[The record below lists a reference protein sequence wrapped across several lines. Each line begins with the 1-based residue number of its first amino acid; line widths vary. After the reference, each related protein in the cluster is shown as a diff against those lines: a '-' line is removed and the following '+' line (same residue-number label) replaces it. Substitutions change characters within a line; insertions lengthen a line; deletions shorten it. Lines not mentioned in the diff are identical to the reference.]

1 MEVNKLCSS
10 LSSFHHNLH
19 LSLAAAAVVSNG
31 PDRPATPASVSIDV
45 VWEQPVHIF
54 VWKFCASTVISF
66 FFSLQI
72 FVFFV
77 VVGETRHF
85 IRLPSHKPLPDFIQQ
100 KEKKLNLFFGQTFT
114 RLIHLRS
121 FVCLSDSSRFWWFWW
136 FKFHHHHRRRRH
148 VHKPPKSHR
157 LLSNKHLVRRHA
169 SVPTVAAVD
178 HLIWPL
184 VCGYSDFVNFFSRRS
199 LIKYTHARA
208 RTCTILGTK
217 SRPNRPPP
225 QDTLTYIL
233 KYRSRRWKFCK

>member
-1 MEVNKLCSS
+1 MNKLCSS

-45 VWEQPVHIF
+45 VWEQPVHMF

-121 FVCLSDSSRFWWFWW
+121 FVCSSASPRFWWFWW
-136 FKFHHHHRRRRH
+136 FKFHHHHRRTAYWAINILFEGMPQPQRSQPLTTWSDH
-148 VHKPPKSHR
+148 WS
-157 LLSNKHLVRRHA
+157 
-169 SVPTVAAVD
+169 AVI
-178 HLIWPL
+178 LIL
-184 VCGYSDFVNFFSRRS
+184 
-199 LIKYTHARA
+199 
-208 RTCTILGTK
+208 
-217 SRPNRPPP
+217 
-225 QDTLTYIL
+225 
-233 KYRSRRWKFCK
+233 